1 MTLWN
6 EHFSDL
12 FRCIQ
17 KPGESNDS
25 FLARCDV
32 VWSELLAKQVKLDE
46 IQSYIIPRGPRL
58 STDDKKRVIVE
69 SESSSSGVLNMEKV
83 NQSVRMLGTSF
94 LNEMIGQKANKGKI
108 YESQTMLAEECD
120 DAQT

>member
-1 MTLWN
+1 M
-6 EHFSDL
+6 
-12 FRCIQ
+12 
-17 KPGESNDS
+17 
-25 FLARCDV
+25 
-32 VWSELLAKQVKLDE
+32 
-46 IQSYIIPRGPRL
+46 
-58 STDDKKRVIVE
+58 STDGKKRVIVE

-94 LNEMIGQKANKGKI
+94 FNEMIGQKANKGKI